1 MRKAVLTLTTMLFV
15 IGTIGTNIGPALVDE
30 RPKLVLLL
38 SSRNRNLFA
47 SVPYIDLLSY
57 SVIGFCRVLLAGLAL
72 FFVGRWYGEK
82 ATSWVSG
89 NVGEMPAIYRWTER
103 AVDKAGALMVVL
115 MPGSNVVCLLVG
127 HRKMKTQKF
136 VPLLMLGIAIKLAV
150 LWRGGK
156 LFEQQIKDFLNYIEK
171 YQWWVVGLLF
181 VVSSLQSARKS
192 RPKSN

>member
-1 MRKAVLTLTTMLFV
+1 
-15 IGTIGTNIGPALVDE
+15 
-30 RPKLVLLL
+30 
-38 SSRNRNLFA
+38 
-47 SVPYIDLLSY
+47 
-57 SVIGFCRVLLAGLAL
+57 
-72 FFVGRWYGEK
+72 
-82 ATSWVSG
+82 
-89 NVGEMPAIYRWTER
+89 MPAIYRWTES

-136 VPLLMLGIAIKLAV
+136 IPLLMLGIAIKLAV

-181 VVSSLQSARKS
+181 VISSLQSARKS

>member
-1 MRKAVLTLTTMLFV
+1 MLFV
-15 IGTIGTNIGPALVDE
+15 IGTIGTNIGPALLDE

-57 SVIGFCRVLLAGLAL
+57 SVIGFFRVLLAGVAL

-127 HRKMKTQKF
+127 HRKMKTQRF

-171 YQWWVVGLLF
+171 YQWWVVGGLF
-181 VVSSLQSARKS
+181 IASSIQSARKG

>member
-103 AVDKAGALMVVL
+103 AVDKKGALMVVL

>member
-38 SSRNRNLFA
+38 SSRNRNLFG

-57 SVIGFCRVLLAGLAL
+57 SVIGFCRVMLAGVAL